1 MMNVLLLAA
10 WLISG
15 VAIAAALAGPDES
28 RFAWAPMAA
37 FLGPL
42 WLIVANEQRA
52 GQLALAPSP
61 ADVRHAGASAT
72 QTGPDRRSR

>member
-1 MMNVLLLAA
+1 MINVLLLAT

-52 GQLALAPSP
+52 SQLALARNPVDASRAGPS
-61 ADVRHAGASAT
+61 AA
-72 QTGPDRRSR
+72 QTGPDRHSR